1 MVLLLCRWAQL
12 PAENFVVAM
21 QIKGVIPTCN
31 APIWGLGSVS
41 GSTRRFRIFAA
52 VTILKRESGY
62 VVFRNLVETL
72 I

>member
-1 MVLLLCRWAQL
+1 M
-12 PAENFVVAM
+12 VAM